1 MFAVRIKDNVFT
13 LEGGFFMSE
22 KLTNKLIG
30 VTSGR
35 NFRELGGYQ
44 TMSGKKIKTHKLL
57 RTGNLA
63 DLSPFD
69 LEFLKDYGVKYVVD
83 FRSQAEVDKQPDRV
97 PEGAK
102 YEFDPVFSEDLTNSS
117 KSINDLE
124 TQSKN
129 DANFGFNHMLYAYE
143 DMIESDS
150 AKKAYRK
157 FFDALLAN
165 DKDGD
170 ALIFHCTAG
179 KDRTGFGALLALTAL
194 GVPLRD
200 IKKDYLLT
208 NITTKDFIDGLIARE
223 KTKGKNDNILQSIH
237 DIQSVHPEY
246 LDHAIK
252 IINDDYGSINNYLR
266 DVMHLSSSDIMDLRR
281 IYLEK

>member
-1 MFAVRIKDNVFT
+1 MN
-13 LEGGFFMSE
+13 E
-22 KLTNKLIG
+22 KLTNQLIG

-35 NFRELGGYQ
+35 NFRELGGYK
-44 TMSGKKIKTHKLL
+44 TLSGKKVKMHKLL

-69 LEFLKDYGVKYVVD
+69 LAFLKDYGVKKIID

-97 PEGAK
+97 PEGAD
-102 YEFDPVFSEDLTNSS
+102 YEFNPVFSEDLTNSS

-124 TQSKN
+124 AQSRE
-129 DANFGFNHMLYAYE
+129 DADFGFDHMLYAYE

-157 FFDALLAN
+157 FFDELLAN
-165 DKDGD
+165 DQDD
-170 ALIFHCTAG
+170 EALIFHCTAG
-179 KDRTGFGALLALTAL
+179 KDRTGFGALLVLTAL
-194 GVPLRD
+194 GVPLQT

-208 NITTKDFIDGLIARE
+208 NITTKDFIDGMVERE
-223 KTKGKNDNILQSIH
+223 RKQGKNENTLQSIR

-246 LDHAIK
+246 IDHAIK
-252 IINDDYGSINNYLR
+252 VMTDDYGSINNYLR
-266 DVMHLSSSDIMDLRR
+266 EVIGLSGADIMKLRQ
-281 IYLEK
+281 IYLED